1 MTEELWD
8 TWDTPIHG
16 PRHEPNFEALYY
28 KTADRCTTLANE
40 VGQLQTALVEEKR
53 AHLEHCRELE
63 GQRTIAEHRLERL
76 ERRSGTERRYYR
88 VAGPGDIPFS
98 GRRHTDDR
106 RQS

>member
-1 MTEELWD
+1 MTENW
-8 TWDTPIHG
+8 
-16 PRHEPNFEALYY
+16 EALYY

-63 GQRTIAEHRLERL
+63 GQRTVAEHRLERL

-88 VAGPGDIPFS
+88 VAGPGDLPCGRRHTDG